1 MKNKKIYSSP
11 EIEVTRFSFESILY
25 GGGDT
30 DDVESYTIKQSVG
43 EYVATGG
50 DNGDMG

>member
-25 GGGDT
+25 DGDI
-30 DDVESYTIKQSVG
+30 DDVELHTIKPSVG